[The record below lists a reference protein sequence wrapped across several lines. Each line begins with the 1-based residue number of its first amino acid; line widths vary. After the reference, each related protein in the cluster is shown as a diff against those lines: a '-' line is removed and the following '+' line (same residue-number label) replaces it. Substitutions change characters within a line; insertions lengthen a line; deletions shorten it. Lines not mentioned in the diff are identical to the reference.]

1 MREYAKT
8 RFCHNLNLANYYGDG
23 PWEIPQILPEK
34 FEPVRRFVPFDK
46 ANTCEK
52 REDCCVYFYLDDH
65 VFDRIWYN
73 LPRYVEQLRQFASV
87 ISPDWSLYTDWPP
100 AVNLYNLYRNNFVG
114 RYLQDNGV
122 KVYPNV
128 SWTDEKS
135 YDWCFAGIPKGAT
148 VAVTS
153 MCSMKHKES
162 QRLFRLG
169 YEEMMRRLTPE
180 TVIFHGVIPEGL
192 EGNIVHFDP
201 VYKKFDRLREERKQR
216 ANELHAEG
224 VLQGREQ

>member
-1 MREYAKT
+1 MAERDKIRHR
-8 RFCHNLNLANYYGDG
+8 RFNHNLNLANYYGDG
-23 PWEIPQILPEK
+23 PREIPIIRPEK

-52 REDCCVYFYLDDH
+52 REDCCLYFYVDDFI
-65 VFDRIWYN
+65 FDRIWYR
-73 LPRYVEQLRQFASV
+73 LQMYTDLMKQFGAV

-114 RYLQDNGV
+114 RWLQDNGV

-135 YDWCFAGIPKGAT
+135 YEWCFAGLPKRAT
-148 VAVTS
+148 VAVSS

-162 QRLFRLG
+162 RRLFIQG
-169 YEEMMRRLTPE
+169 YREMMRRLEPE
-180 TVIFHGVIPEGL
+180 TIIFHGTVPDECQ
-192 EGNIVHFDP
+192 GNIVHFDP
-201 VYKKFDRLREERKQR
+201 VYKKFDRMREEKKRN
-216 ANELHAEG
+216 ADEPDA
-224 VLQGREQ
+224 QGLL